1 MAMTQG
7 YQRVIDLGPEMEL
20 RLQRADG
27 KVEWAKVREHLTIGR
42 SAASEVVIEDA
53 EVNLIHARVVPGV
66 GGRPELRC
74 VGMARLRLGDGS
86 SVDRLDLAPGVSF
99 RLGGVEVECVRVG
112 KPVGFVE
119 TQTGQPIDGPQPKGM
134 MPWQAE
140 AAVTTAAASSVVKA
154 EPGRGSGDSAVE
166 APPPAVEMPRLVVCP
181 TCYRDMS
188 GVPVVA
194 RFCPKCGAQLPARDA
209 KGFLIPPEESSPL
222 YPVYQ
227 ALRDD
232 LEGKLSDATPQV
244 ASSLIILAYAN
255 AMLNLGWRYEH
266 GQGALRNV
274 AEAAR
279 CYAKAGKLAE
289 AWGK

>member
-1 MAMTQG
+1 MGMTPV

-20 RLQRADG
+20 RVKGSGGEA
-27 KVEWAKVREHLTIGR
+27 VRVAEHLTIGR
-42 SAASEVVIEDA
+42 SAASNFVIDDPKA
-53 EVNLIHARVVPGV
+53 NLIHARVVPGI
-66 GGRPELRC
+66 GGGHDLRC
-74 VGMARLRLGDGS
+74 VGIARVVLEDGLA
-86 SVDRLDLAPGVSF
+86 VDRMTLTPGVRF
-99 RLGGVEVECVRVG
+99 WVGGTVVECLLAGPARSIAA
-112 KPVGFVE
+112 P
-119 TQTGQPIDGPQPKGM
+119 PI
-134 MPWQAE
+134 
-140 AAVTTAAASSVVKA
+140 
-154 EPGRGSGDSAVE
+154 VE
-166 APPPAVEMPRLVVCP
+166 AKADEPAPPAIEMPRLVVCP
-181 TCYRDMS
+181 TCYRDMT

-209 KGFLIPPEESSPL
+209 AGFLIPPEESSPL

-232 LEGKLSDATPQV
+232 FEGKLSDATPQV

-266 GQGALRNV
+266 GRGTLRNV

-279 CYAKAGKLAE
+279 CYAKAGRLSE